1 MVKRRFYTANS
12 GGSIPSRGTIG
23 NNMKRIVVN
32 GTFDILH
39 IGHLR
44 LLNYARSIV
53 NSYVYV
59 LIDSDLRVRKL
70 KGEHRPV
77 NNEYERAS
85 LLHALRSVDRVD
97 VFETD
102 DELREYIRRFQPDLM
117 IKGSDYRGQN
127 IIGQEYCQNIE
138 FFDRLERY
146 STTNK
151 IHAIING
158 NK

>member
-1 MVKRRFYTANS
+1 
-12 GGSIPSRGTIG
+12 
-23 NNMKRIVVN
+23 MKRIVIN

-39 IGHLR
+39 LGHIR
-44 LLNYARSIV
+44 LLNYARSIP

-59 LIDSDLRVRKL
+59 LIDSDLRVKQL
-70 KGEHRPV
+70 KGSSRPV
-77 NNEYERAS
+77 NSEYERAS

-97 VFETD
+97 IFDTD

-117 IKGSDYRGQN
+117 IKGSDYRGQT
-127 IIGQEYCQNIE
+127 IIGSEYCGDIE

-151 IHAIING
+151 VNAILASA
-158 NK
+158 K